1 MSDQASGEIR
11 EGRRPRVLVMADW
24 YAPGFR
30 AGGPIRSVVNFAA
43 QLDQVLD
50 VYVLTTDRDL
60 GMQASYPGI
69 RTDEW
74 VNYGGHQ
81 VCYLS
86 PQRLTWRSITDIIR
100 QVRPDHIYLNSMF
113 SRFMTIYPLIFG
125 RIGGTKAAI
134 LLAPRGMLMAS
145 ALAVKPWRKRIFLAL
160 LRFTGIRKRIRF
172 QATNEDEAGDVQR
185 CFGHA
190 AKVIRLG
197 NLPAPVPAFV
207 PPSDKL
213 PGSLRVVFIGRAHPI
228 KQLDHLL
235 HVLSGVGQQVRLT
248 VIMTREDD
256 DYATRCREI
265 AATLPANITVD
276 FREDV
281 PHDQITDIIRSNHIF
296 ALPTRGE
303 NFGHSIYEALAAGR
317 PVLVSDQTPWRGLSA
332 SKAGWDLPLK
342 DVAAF
347 RACLEEAA
355 ALDMNGL
362 LEWCRGAWGLA
373 RSTAEDRPDR
383 KNYITQFSSCI
394 SLD

>member
-1 MSDQASGEIR
+1 MNDQASWEIR
-11 EGRRPRVLVMADW
+11 EGQRPRVLVMADW

-50 VYVLTTDRDL
+50 IYVLTTDRDL
-60 GMQASYPGI
+60 GMHASYPGI
-69 RTDEW
+69 KTDEW

-86 PQRLTWRSITDIIR
+86 PQRLSWRSITDIIR

-113 SRFMTIYPLIFG
+113 SRYMTIYPLLFG
-125 RIGGTKAAI
+125 RIGGTKSGV

-145 ALAVKPWRKRIFLAL
+145 ALAVKPWRKRIFLTL
-160 LRFTGIRKRIRF
+160 LRFAGIGRRIRF
-172 QATNEDEAGDVQR
+172 QATNEEEVGDVR
-185 CFGHA
+185 RTFGPDA
-190 AKVIRLG
+190 EVIRLG
-197 NLPAPVPAFV
+197 NLPAQVPAFV
-207 PPSDKL
+207 APSDKE
-213 PGSLRVVFIGRAHPI
+213 PGSLRMVFIGRAHPI
-228 KQLDHLL
+228 KQLDYLL
-235 HVLSGVGQQVRLT
+235 QALSGVGQEVRLT

-256 DYATRCREI
+256 AYATLCREI
-265 AATLPANITVD
+265 AAMLPENISVD

-281 PHDQITDIIRSNHIF
+281 PHDEITDIIRSNHIF

-332 SKAGWDLPLK
+332 RKAGWDLPLK
-342 DVAAF
+342 DAAGF
-347 RACLEEAA
+347 RECIEEAA

-362 LEWCRGAWGLA
+362 LEWCRGAWALA